1 MDTRRPGWRPPH
13 CPNPNCK
20 YHNTIDPG
28 WCYKRK
34 GFFTRLSCPLR
45 LQKGPQRI
53 QRFACLSCARTFST
67 QTFSTT
73 YWQKRPELTAQVL
86 PLVVGAMANRQMARA
101 LATSPSSIAH
111 HVSRLARHCMLL
123 QAQHAEVVVPREIAI
138 DGFESFEWSQY
149 FPFHHH
155 VAVDVESGYFLYHT
169 DSPLRRKGRMTAP
182 QKRRREE
189 LERQLGRPDPRAV
202 RKDVQELLERVCR
215 GSRHLTVRSD
225 DHRAY
230 PPAIRAL
237 RCPTTHRV
245 TSSRARRDRANPL
258 FEVNLLDGFV
268 RHSTA
273 AHRRETIAWA
283 KRRQAS
289 AEKLAIFQLWR
300 NTIKR
305 RWEKGPPVSSAM
317 RMGLTKRLWGV
328 GDVLAQRRFA
338 TRIALP
344 PRWRLYYERRIETL
358 VLGVNRKHTLTY
370 AF

>member
-20 YHNTIDPG
+20 YHNTIDTS
-28 WCYKRK
+28 WRYKRK
-34 GFFTRLSCPLR
+34 GFFTRLTCPH
-45 LQKGPQRI
+45 RI
-53 QRFACLSCARTFST
+53 QRFVCLCCARTFST
-67 QTFSTT
+67 QTFSTS

-101 LATSPSSIAH
+101 LGAAPSTIAH
-111 HVSRLARHCMLL
+111 HLSRLARHCMLL
-123 QAQHAEVVVPREIAI
+123 QTQLSERVAPREIAI

-169 DSPLRRKGRMTAP
+169 DSPLRRKGRMTEP
-182 QKRRREE
+182 QKRRREA

-202 RKDVQELLERVCR
+202 RNDVAELLERVCLR
-215 GSRHLTVRSD
+215 CTHLSVRSD

-230 PPAIRAL
+230 PPAVRAL
-237 RCPTTHRV
+237 PCPTTHRV
-245 TSSRARRDRANPL
+245 TSSRARRDRGNPL

-300 NTIKR
+300 NCIKR

-317 RMGLTKRLWGV
+317 RMGVTKRLWRV
-328 GDVLAQRRFA
+328 RDVLAHRLFA

-344 PRWRLYYERRIETL
+344 RRWQLYYERRIETV
-358 VLGVNRKHTLTY
+358 VLAVNRRHALKY
-370 AF
+370 AY

>member
-13 CPNPNCK
+13 CPNPNCT
-20 YHNTIDPG
+20 YHKRIDDR
-28 WCYKRK
+28 WRYKRK
-34 GFFTRLSCPLR
+34 GFFVRLGRPH
-45 LQKGPQRI
+45 RI
-53 QRFACLSCARTFST
+53 QRFVCLSCRRTFST

-73 YWQKRPELTAQVL
+73 YWQKRPALTAAVL

-101 LATSPSSIAH
+101 LGAAPSSIAH
-111 HVSRLARHCMLL
+111 HISRLARHCMLL
-123 QAQHAEVVVPREIAI
+123 HTRQFEGVVPREIAI

-155 VAVDVESGYFLYHT
+155 VAVDVETGYFLYHT
-169 DSPLRRKGRMTAP
+169 DSPLRRKGRMTPA

-189 LERQLGRPDPRAV
+189 LEALHGRPDPRSV
-202 RKDVQELLERVCR
+202 RQDVQELLERVCQR
-215 GSRHLTVRSD
+215 CDHLTVRSD

-237 RCPTTHRV
+237 PCPTTHRV

-289 AEKLAIFQLWR
+289 AEKLSIFQLWR
-300 NTIKR
+300 NCMKR

-317 RMGLTKRLWGV
+317 LAGVTNRLWQV
-328 GDVLAQRRFA
+328 RDVLAQRRFA
-338 TRIALP
+338 TRIDLP
-344 PRWRLYYERRIETL
+344 RRWRLYYERGVET
-358 VLGVNRKHTLTY
+358 VVFAVNRRHQLRF